1 MAFYRKRRVPL
12 RIAESIFSF
21 INCPRSREAWFGV
34 RLHSSKLHNVLAGDF
49 AVFIQMRQNQFALL
63 KGVPTALA
71 GISSFVVCDGIDL
84 GTEHIPPGA
93 DFCCA

>member
-1 MAFYRKRRVPL
+1 MAFYRKRRVPP

-34 RLHSSKLHNVLAGDF
+34 RLLSSTMSSPGDF

-84 GTEHIPPGA
+84 GTEHIPPGG

>member
-1 MAFYRKRRVPL
+1 MAFYRKRRVPP

-21 INCPRSREAWFGV
+21 INYPRSREAWFGV
-34 RLHSSKLHNVLAGDF
+34 RLHSSTMSSPGDF
-49 AVFIQMRQNQFALL
+49 AVFIQMSQNQFALL

-71 GISSFVVCDGIDL
+71 GISGFVVCDGIDL

>member
-1 MAFYRKRRVPL
+1 MAFYRKRRVPP

-34 RLHSSKLHNVLAGDF
+34 RLLSSTMSSPGDF
-49 AVFIQMRQNQFALL
+49 AIFIQMRQNQFALL

-71 GISSFVVCDGIDL
+71 GISGFVVCDGIDL

>member
-1 MAFYRKRRVPL
+1 MAFYRKRRVPP
-12 RIAESIFSF
+12 RIAEPVFSF
-21 INCPRSREAWFGV
+21 IDCPRSREAWFGV
-34 RLHSSKLHNVLAGDF
+34 RLLSSTMSSPGDF

-71 GISSFVVCDGIDL
+71 GISGFVVCDGIDL